1 MCVRAFAHL
10 CFMACISLRT
20 SCTCVLWHLRLCER
34 GAPSTWYVGGRPRS
48 ADTKFPFLSQ
58 QREWN
63 RGKSVSKAGRGWV
76 GKRPSPSCPSWLRFP
91 AKVRCPRHSPRG
103 RGRDAW
109 PWDGRLRGRT
119 LDHVQPPGTW
129 SQGPALAAPEQGGGV
144 VLELGSVPT
153 ATFLPPPES
162 PGRPPPSTSG
172 LSWWA

>member
-1 MCVRAFAHL
+1 MSLFCLVVCTHTFCVSNCVTTVHTQVCSNTNTPGTSRQTHRYATLMCTESPSIWAAIVSLLDVAMRAFAHL
-10 CFMACISLRT
+10 CFMACVSLRT

-76 GKRPSPSCPSWLRFP
+76 GKRPSLGCPGWLRFP

-103 RGRDAW
+103 PGRDAW
-109 PWDGRLRGRT
+109 P
-119 LDHVQPPGTW
+119 
-129 SQGPALAAPEQGGGV
+129 
-144 VLELGSVPT
+144 
-153 ATFLPPPES
+153 
-162 PGRPPPSTSG
+162 
-172 LSWWA
+172 